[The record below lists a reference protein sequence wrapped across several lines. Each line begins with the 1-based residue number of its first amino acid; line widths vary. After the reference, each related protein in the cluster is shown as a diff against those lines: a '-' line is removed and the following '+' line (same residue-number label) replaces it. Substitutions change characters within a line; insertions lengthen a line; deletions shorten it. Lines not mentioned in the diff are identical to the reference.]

1 MKKALIILVAITL
14 GLTTTSMAT
23 TPPPVAAKL
32 PTDFKQEIAKH
43 IDYPSFARDNAIEGV
58 VTMRLTLDDSL
69 MVKIVALDSSSPELG
84 RYVKQELTNLTIK
97 NTSFV
102 PGNIYYMKVRFNLVS
117 GF

>member
-1 MKKALIILVAITL
+1 MKKALIILVVLAL
-14 GLTTTSMAT
+14 GLPTISMAT
-23 TPPPVAAKL
+23 NPPPVAAKL
-32 PTDFKQEIAKH
+32 PVDFKQEIAKH

-69 MVKIVALDSSSPELG
+69 MVKIVELDASNPELG
-84 RYVKQELTNLTIK
+84 KYVKQELSDLTIR
-97 NTSFV
+97 NTSFQ